1 MKKLSKI
8 LILVFI
14 FMFSF
19 GAMTL
24 AAPQISYDARIRE
37 DSDQIKVKVKLENI
51 DSNQNRLYIDLPD
64 LPEHSKDHDSFAY
77 IDFLSDIK
85 AYTDERDLE
94 VNIRDGYLEME
105 YDPELTYFEYSI
117 EKQIYNVDPFHPD
130 QLIPVVYFT
139 DEYGYFWSG
148 FIFLIPD
155 QLKEPSDLHVSFD
168 TPEDWEVM
176 APFKKIDDYYAVE
189 ENEVISF
196 YRNLFDSA
204 FYMGKTEFIARE
216 SSRGTTHQIARLE
229 ADENEWEL
237 ATQSEAESYMEKI
250 TEIYNY
256 YVDLFDHNPYP
267 VDLWR
272 PNIKDFDGDTQISP
286 GFGYMGNG
294 WHYWPEKREFEITCH
309 VVQSFISG
317 TSSSPL
323 MANSGIVKGF
333 GEYYMGYLSAYE
345 IFEREIDLG
354 KLYFTYLVYERT
366 QDDQLKNHYEY
377 EFIRGFA
384 LAVYLDNK
392 IREISYD
399 NYNIKD
405 VLSYLYDEYAMTDK
419 TVGYPEVQEA
429 IFNLT
434 GEKMDSFFDEYVYND
449 KKIKAYQYVD
459 DYKKY
464 FEEMTDDFDEIFNTD
479 LNGTTIP
486 LFINI
491 EMTLQND
498 QHIMSGMFAPNYMDE
513 FADYIEENYDI
524 NELTEE
530 EVEEALTELTG
541 NNCSGFF
548 NHWEES
554 YGELDIDELREW
566 LINRK

>member
-1 MKKLSKI
+1 
-8 LILVFI
+8 
-14 FMFSF
+14 MFSF
-19 GAMTL
+19 GAMAL

-77 IDFLSDIK
+77 IDFLRDIK
-85 AYTDERDLE
+85 AYTDDRDLE

-155 QLKEPSDLHVSFD
+155 QLKEPSDLHVYFD